1 MRDIIKDK
9 KKIYGIVIAVIL
21 IAIIFICFFRLNFS
35 LMYSDNTRLDIYI
48 GKDYNIKDIKL
59 IAKEIF
65 KNQKIEYQKIETF
78 NDTVAVTVKEA
89 TDDQINELKDK
100 IKEKYELE
108 TTENLIQVSKV
119 AHLRGRDIVKPY
131 IIPTALATGVLLIY
145 IGIRYMKLGA
155 LKIMCDLL
163 IKLIA
168 SEALYLSAIAIF
180 RLPIG
185 IYTMP
190 IAIAIYLLVII
201 VLIINYQRKLDKKE
215 LEDKKKS
222 GH

>member
-1 MRDIIKDK
+1 MKKIIENK
-9 KKIYGIVIAVIL
+9 KMIYGIIALIIL
-21 IAIIFICFFRLNFS
+21 VAIAIICFFKFNFS
-35 LMYSDNTRLDIYI
+35 LMYNDNTRLDIYI
-48 GKDYNIKDIKL
+48 GKDYDMKDIKT
-59 IAKEIF
+59 ITKEIF
-65 KNQKIEYQKIETF
+65 KKQKIQYQKIETF

-89 TDDQINELKDK
+89 TDNQINELKEK
-100 IKEKYELE
+100 LKEKYELE

-131 IIPTALATGVLLIY
+131 IIPTALATAIILVY
-145 IGIRYMKLGA
+145 IGIRYIKLGA
-155 LKIMCDLL
+155 LKVICDLL
-163 IKLIA
+163 IKLIV

-201 VLIINYQRKLDKKE
+201 VLIINYQNRLDKKQ
-215 LEDKKKS
+215 LEEKNK
-222 GH
+222 